1 MRIAIGLPT
10 RGRNVTGES
19 LLSWAVRADGGPFSS
34 LGVTDRVVTNAQEPL
49 IALAVAAGATR
60 RIRLLTSILLTAN
73 RETTL
78 LARQAASLDA
88 LSGGRLSIG
97 IGIGVRPDD
106 YLATGFDF
114 HRRGRLLDE
123 QLPKLRRIWA
133 GEPSEE
139 GIGSIGPAPAR
150 EGGPELLIGGYLPVV
165 ARRVA
170 AWGDGFMSPGGGD
183 ADQMAALWI
192 RIVDAWRMAG
202 RQGRP
207 RWVTASYYSLGPKA
221 EANADAYIQAHY
233 GYNPELAARNRAN
246 IPTSR
251 QALLDQIRRRE
262 DAGASEYLFRP
273 VVEEPDA
280 LDALAEAVA
289 DVAER

>member
-10 RGRNVTGES
+10 RGRGVTADS
-19 LLSWAVRADGGPFSS
+19 LLDWATRADRGPFSS
-34 LGVTDRVVTNAQEPL
+34 LGVTDRVVTFAQEPL
-49 IALAVAAGATR
+49 VALSVAAGATT
-60 RIRLLTSILLTAN
+60 RIRLMTSILLAPP

-88 LSGGRLSIG
+88 LSRGRLTLG
-97 IGIGVRPDD
+97 IGVGVRPDD
-106 YLATGFDF
+106 YAATGADF
-114 HRRGRLLDE
+114 HRRGGLVDA

-133 GEPSEE
+133 GEPADD
-139 GIGSIGPAPAR
+139 GIGAIGPAPAR
-150 EGGPELLIGGYLPVV
+150 AGGPEILIGGYLPIV

-183 ADQMAALWI
+183 PEQMGALWVE
-192 RIVDAWRMAG
+192 IVEAWRAAG
-202 RQGRP
+202 RSGRP

-221 EANADAYIQAHY
+221 RENADRYIEANY
-233 GYNPELAARNRAN
+233 GYNPDLAVRNRAN
-246 IPTSR
+246 IPTTR

-262 DAGASEYLFRP
+262 DAGASEYLLRP

-280 LDALAEAVA
+280 LDALADAVSGI
-289 DVAER
+289 AER